1 MIFAQPYDPDVRL
14 PTVHECKP
22 CCSPKTVQE
31 NHFHDLIALAFKE
44 DDLLRIGS
52 QVIGH
57 SMTAKE
63 KSRIY
68 RLLLQ
73 PDF

>member
-1 MIFAQPYDPDVRL
+1 MNANPV
-14 PTVHECKP
+14 VHQ
-22 CCSPKTVQE
+22 KTVQE
-31 NHFHDLIALAFKE
+31 NHFHDLIALAFKG

-63 KSRIY
+63 KARIY